1 MHREVRRFKAQH
13 IRTGTA
19 LGELNHP
26 SYSST
31 YFRSLNLPNI
41 SHQVLDVFWR
51 GTELWG
57 TIEVLP
63 TPAGLL
69 LWELYSKGIKL
80 GVSSRGWA
88 SVVTHPKTQQL
99 MVDNDFQLITFDFVT
114 EPSNAGAF
122 LIPVCKPYR
131 SKVPDQSA
139 AVRMSFLGFGSA
151 DMSCLG
157 QLPAPQQLISWF
169 KQTRGTMAGA
179 TGTELS
185 TSQASDRPPFPPPKH
200 SLQQPSAAALVC
212 GADASIESNTAGTND
227 NNGCAIFAESA
238 GSSSMLRTLG
248 GQRRAELLSARMRL
262 GGGVVLGCHYR
273 VLPEPWMPVDP
284 AGREFR
290 THLSLI
296 ATKAH
301 LMQQKLKLSGPG
313 SAAQHRQQ
321 EQHQPAIDAVH
332 AAVVAAEEAVK
343 SARQGQHQRK
353 RKL

>member
-131 SKVPDQSA
+131 
-139 AVRMSFLGFGSA
+139 
-151 DMSCLG
+151 
-157 QLPAPQQLISWF
+157 
-169 KQTRGTMAGA
+169 
-179 TGTELS
+179 
-185 TSQASDRPPFPPPKH
+185 
-200 SLQQPSAAALVC
+200 
-212 GADASIESNTAGTND
+212 
-227 NNGCAIFAESA
+227 
-238 GSSSMLRTLG
+238 
-248 GQRRAELLSARMRL
+248 
-262 GGGVVLGCHYR
+262 
-273 VLPEPWMPVDP
+273 
-284 AGREFR
+284 
-290 THLSLI
+290 
-296 ATKAH
+296 
-301 LMQQKLKLSGPG
+301 
-313 SAAQHRQQ
+313 
-321 EQHQPAIDAVH
+321 
-332 AAVVAAEEAVK
+332 
-343 SARQGQHQRK
+343 
-353 RKL
+353 